1 MVDPINN
8 ALRVVEPWARLI
20 AHTPAPAELVE
31 SAGRTCYKSEPKGN
45 PDAFVK
51 MILGRKHHSVL
62 EHASAS
68 FRFVTDR
75 GISHEIVRHR
85 IASYSQE
92 STRFVNYSAD
102 GRMGGIQVIVP
113 STVKPENRH
122 IFLKGYAAA
131 QEFYQMALD
140 AGEPPQNARA
150 LLPTG
155 TKTELVMTCNLREWR
170 HFIALRGA
178 PDAHPDIRLLATS
191 VLSQLREV
199 AAAFFPEE
207 PAHV

>member
-1 MVDPINN
+1 MFDPSSS
-8 ALRVVEPWARLI
+8 ALRVVEPWAKLI
-20 AHTPAPAELVE
+20 AHTPAPAALVE
-31 SAGRTCYKSEPKGN
+31 AAGRTCYKSEPKGD
-45 PDAFVK
+45 PDSFVR

-85 IASYSQE
+85 LASYSQE
-92 STRFVNYSAD
+92 STRFVNYSEN

-113 STVKPENRH
+113 STVKPENRT
-122 IFLKGYAAA
+122 IFIKGFEAA
-131 QEFYQMALD
+131 QHFYQAALD

-170 HFIALRGA
+170 HFIAMRNA
-178 PDAHPDIRLLATS
+178 PDAHPDIRLLAGS
-191 VLSQLREV
+191 VLEQLREV
-199 AAAFFPEE
+199 AAVFFPEASE
-207 PAHV
+207 

>member
-1 MVDPINN
+1 MAEESNN
-8 ALRVVEPWARLI
+8 ALRIVEPWALLI
-20 AHTPAPAELVE
+20 AHTPSPALLVE
-31 SAGRTCYKSEPKGN
+31 AAGRTCYKSEPKGN
-45 PDAFVK
+45 PDGFVK
-51 MILGRKHHSVL
+51 MILGKKHHSVL

-92 STRFVNYSAD
+92 STRFVNYSEN

-113 STVKPENRH
+113 STIKPENRW
-122 IFLKGYAAA
+122 IFIQGFEAA
-131 QEFYQMALD
+131 QRFYQMALD
-140 AGEPPQNARA
+140 AGETPQNARA

-170 HFIALRGA
+170 HFIAMRNA
-178 PDAHPDIRLLATS
+178 PDAHPDIRLLAGS
-191 VLSQLREV
+191 VLTQLREV
-199 AAAFFPEE
+199 ASAFFPEVSE
-207 PAHV
+207 

>member
-1 MVDPINN
+1 MFDPSAK
-8 ALRVVEPWARLI
+8 ALRVVEPWAKLI
-20 AHTPAPAELVE
+20 SHTPAPAELVE
-31 SAGRTCYKSEPKGN
+31 AAGRTCYKSEPKGA
-45 PDAFVK
+45 PEAFVK

-92 STRFVNYSAD
+92 STRFVNYSEN

-113 STVKPENRH
+113 STVRPENRA
-122 IFLKGYAAA
+122 IFIKGFEAA
-131 QEFYQMALD
+131 QHFYQAALD

-170 HFIALRGA
+170 HFIAMRNA
-178 PDAHPDIRLLATS
+178 PDAHPDIRLLAGS
-191 VLSQLREV
+191 VLTQLREI
-199 AAAFFPEE
+199 AECFFPE
-207 PAHV
+207 VSS

>member
-1 MVDPINN
+1 MFDPSAK
-8 ALRVVEPWARLI
+8 ALRVVEPWAKLI
-20 AHTPAPAELVE
+20 SHTPAPAELVE
-31 SAGRTCYKSEPKGN
+31 AAGRTCYKSEPKGA
-45 PDAFVK
+45 PEAFVK

-92 STRFVNYSAD
+92 STRFVNYSEN

-113 STVKPENRH
+113 STVRPENRA
-122 IFLKGYAAA
+122 IFIKGFEAA
-131 QEFYQMALD
+131 QHFYQAALD

-170 HFIALRGA
+170 HFIAMRNA
-178 PDAHPDIRLLATS
+178 PDAHPDILM
-191 VLSQLREV
+191 V
-199 AAAFFPEE
+199 
-207 PAHV
+207 

>member
-1 MVDPINN
+1 MAEENN
-8 ALRVVEPWARLI
+8 ALRIVEPWALLI
-20 AHTPAPAELVE
+20 ARTPAPAELVE
-31 SAGRTCYKSEPKGN
+31 AAGRTCYKSEPKGR

-51 MILGRKHHSVL
+51 MILGKKHHSVL

-92 STRFVNYSAD
+92 STRFVNYSEN
-102 GRMGGIQVIVP
+102 GRMGGVQVIIP
-113 STVKPENRH
+113 STIKPENRW
-122 IFLKGYAAA
+122 IFIEGFEAA
-131 QEFYQMALD
+131 QRYYQMALD

-155 TKTELVMTCNLREWR
+155 TKTELVMSCNLREWR
-170 HFIALRGA
+170 HFIATRNA
-178 PDAHPDIRLLATS
+178 PDAHPDIRLLAGS
-191 VLSQLREV
+191 VLQQLREV

-207 PAHV
+207 PSNV